1 MNLEV
6 IKYEQNWIDWL
17 NRGDVSPA
25 DESFASNCRIYMAG
39 APDPTVSG
47 EIPISDLREFW
58 NDMVKGIAPIVM
70 LKNSMSPEE

>member
-1 MNLEV
+1 
-6 IKYEQNWIDWL
+6 
-17 NRGDVSPA
+17 
-25 DESFASNCRIYMAG
+25 MAG